1 MTALSPMRALS
12 SAWHIVVLDKN
23 LMRGTEDSYRVIFMI
38 SIDLEKF
45 RFFSWITFCLHI
57 DKKPDRE
64 EIQMSNMG
72 SNSRSLGR

>member
-1 MTALSPMRALS
+1 MPGTE
-12 SAWHIVVLDKN
+12 WVVSKN
-23 LMRGTEDSYRVIFMI
+23 LKKGTKDSQRTIFMM
-38 SIDLEKF
+38 SLSFEKF
-45 RFFSWITFCLHI
+45 CFFSWITFCLHI